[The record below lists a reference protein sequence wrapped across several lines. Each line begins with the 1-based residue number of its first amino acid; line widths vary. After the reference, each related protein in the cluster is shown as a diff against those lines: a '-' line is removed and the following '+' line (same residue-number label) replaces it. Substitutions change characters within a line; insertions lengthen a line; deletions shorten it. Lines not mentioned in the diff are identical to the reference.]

1 MEGTGT
7 MRRGRI
13 RQKQSHLPLRYTQQT
28 DTKYAAMSNDND
40 DLEGADIWGGGD
52 AGESG
57 SGGGGK
63 DDDKSEATAASSSAS
78 SGGGAEESKD
88 DEPPEQD
95 PAEAALDAELED
107 ETRHM
112 STAELR
118 QRIHLLDND
127 IRIMRSDLQRIA
139 HESRGQR
146 ERIKENQEKVKVNKQ
161 LPYLVGNVVEVLD
174 PEAEDGESFWSRR
187 GRRGINEVTPAMLHS
202 FMVVLFFV
210 LPRIL

>member
-1 MEGTGT
+1 
-7 MRRGRI
+7 
-13 RQKQSHLPLRYTQQT
+13 
-28 DTKYAAMSNDND
+28 MSNDND

-52 AGESG
+52 ADESG
-57 SGGGGK
+57 SGNNGGGGK

-174 PEAEDGESFWSRR
+174 PEAEDGESFGSKKEA
-187 GRRGINEVTPAMLHS
+187 GAA
-202 FMVVLFFV
+202 
-210 LPRIL
+210 